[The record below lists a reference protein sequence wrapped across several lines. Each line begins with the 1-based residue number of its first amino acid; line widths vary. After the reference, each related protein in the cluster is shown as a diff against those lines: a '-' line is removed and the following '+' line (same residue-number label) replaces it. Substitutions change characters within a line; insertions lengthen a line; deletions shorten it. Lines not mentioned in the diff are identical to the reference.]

1 MTRPFAELSPLDRIV
16 DKAAEMSELL
26 SFGRLNVDGQS
37 VVLQLAWRVAKAGS
51 RDVEAFFDGM
61 SRYPYTGGSRA
72 IYDNAR
78 QVGDLVAL
86 PGGSVDRADIIHVA
100 ELAGLLR
107 QQRQLF
113 PKRELLAAAAMG
125 LNGLTWASVG
135 HAIVFDDAR
144 WYSSR
149 RRVSKIRGNR
159 GTYASLRSHRSRL
172 SVRPRLHRRSAYR

>member
-1 MTRPFAELSPLDRIV
+1 VARPFAELSPLDRIV
-16 DKAAEMSELL
+16 DKATEISQLR
-26 SFGRLNVDGQS
+26 SFADLDVDGQS
-37 VVLQLAWRVAKAGS
+37 AVLQLAWRVAKAGS

-78 QVGDLVAL
+78 QVGDLVAM

-125 LNGLTWASVG
+125 IGGLAWAAVG
-135 HAIVFDDAR
+135 HAIVYDDER
-144 WYSSR
+144 WRGSR

-159 GTYASLRSHRSRL
+159 KTSRAPLRSHHSRL
-172 SVRPRLHRRSAYR
+172 PVRAR